1 MTDTTKKAG
10 KHLVIINVISSG
22 GQVLLIGL
30 VYFFLYRILLKSLG
44 VELLGVWSVVL
55 STSSLANLANFGVA
69 DSVIRFVA
77 LYSKE
82 GDKSK
87 MRELI
92 FTASLFL
99 LALFLLIAGIIY
111 PFAGLILNH
120 VLPAKFI
127 HEALLI
133 LPYSLLCLIIN
144 AVNGVFS
151 SVLDGL
157 QKNYIRSLL
166 FSMSSLI
173 LLGGTYILVPHYG
186 LQGVAFAQ
194 VAQSLFTLIACLAC
208 VIIQTAYNPL
218 KWGWNK
224 AIFKQ
229 IFSYGMKFQFISLA
243 NMLNEPVTKLLLG
256 KFGGLAFVGYYEMAN
271 RLIMQARGVI
281 VNSTQSLVPV
291 MVNLDND
298 VTGVQK
304 FYKRIL
310 SNVLFFSLASTAA
323 IILGGRIISMLWIG
337 SYQPVFYYTLVVLAV
352 SLLINLLTTPS
363 YFYYMAKADLGV
375 LISNHLILGITNA
388 LFAAMLGYYFGGS
401 GVIAGWVI
409 AILLSTIYMLQHF
422 NKKHLL
428 SCGQL
433 FSRRDVFYALSL
445 SAVIALSFS
454 NFIKANLMV
463 VDSGLLVLAFGVVV
477 CYFIKFKVKD
487 ILRSRE
493 A

>member
-10 KHLVIINVISSG
+10 KFLVIINVISSG

-82 GDKSK
+82 GDKAK

-99 LALFLLIAGIIY
+99 LGLFLLIGCIIY

-120 VLPAKFI
+120 MIPAKYI
-127 HEALLI
+127 ADAMLI
-133 LPYSLLCLIIN
+133 LPYSLLCLVIN

-166 FSMSSLI
+166 FSSSSLL
-173 LLGGTYILVPHYG
+173 LLGATYFLVPHYG

-194 VAQSLFTLIACLAC
+194 VAQSLFTLITCMC
-208 VIIQTAYNPL
+208 FVIAQTAYNPL
-218 KWGWNK
+218 RWGWNK

-243 NMLNEPVTKLLLG
+243 NMLNDPVTKILLG
-256 KFGGLAFVGYYEMAN
+256 KFGGMAFVGYYEMAN

-281 VNSTQSLVPV
+281 INSTQSLVPV

-298 VTGVQK
+298 VEGVQK
-304 FYKRIL
+304 FYKRIF
-310 SNVLFFSLASTAA
+310 SNVLFFSMASTAA
-323 IILGGRIISMLWIG
+323 IILGGRIVSALWIN
-337 SYQPVFYYTLVVLAV
+337 SYQPVFYYTLVVLAL
-352 SLLINLLTTPS
+352 SLLINLFTTPA
-363 YFYYMAKADLGV
+363 YFYYMAKANLGV
-375 LISNHLILGITNA
+375 LITNHLILGFTNA
-388 LFAAMLGYYFGGS
+388 AAAAVLGFYFGGA

-409 AILLSTIYMLQHF
+409 AIVLSTIYMLQHF
-422 NKKHLL
+422 NKIYGLTYGRL
-428 SCGQL
+428 I
-433 FSRRDVFYALSL
+433 FRRDVMYAIVLFVLMAFGVGNFVKSN
-445 SAVIALSFS
+445 VIITDIA
-454 NFIKANLMV
+454 
-463 VDSGLLVLAFGVVV
+463 LLVLAFATVAI
-477 CYFIKFKVKD
+477 YFVKFKVKD
-487 ILRSRE
+487 ILRSGDV
-493 A
+493 